1 MSRKFLQYQKDC
13 VNQVLKAAMAINA
26 QTLSEMEI
34 PENYIDSLPKV
45 KIKGKKIPFQ
55 WCIFNFYFF
64 VFYVFILLFFLI
76 FSHDP
81 FFKYICRME
90 EQVLGTLYT
99 KALQLNSLTLTN
111 SSPPWTCPLST
122 RFWTS
127 RTELKLPL

>member
-64 VFYVFILLFFLI
+64 VFYVFILLFFLFFLMTPFSNI
-76 FSHDP
+76 FVEWKS
-81 FFKYICRME
+81 KSWGLYI
-90 EQVLGTLYT
+90 QKHY
-99 KALQLNSLTLTN
+99 S
-111 SSPPWTCPLST
+111 
-122 RFWTS
+122 
-127 RTELKLPL
+127 